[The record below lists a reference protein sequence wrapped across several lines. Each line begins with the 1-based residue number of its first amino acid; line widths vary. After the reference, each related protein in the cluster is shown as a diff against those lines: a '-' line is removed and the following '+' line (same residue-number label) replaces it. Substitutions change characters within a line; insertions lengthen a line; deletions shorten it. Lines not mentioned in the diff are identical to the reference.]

1 MKELTGFLEHM
12 LKSASGTVTGA
23 NQVNRGTGIGG
34 FLNSDFG
41 RGGLAGGALGMML
54 GKNKKARKLAG
65 YGGLA
70 ALGMMVYETYS
81 QYQKQQQ
88 QQALAPQSAA
98 SHAQPAQISATPTPA
113 APWQFAAASAA
124 PQTVDRLSGE
134 QADAHGVA
142 ILSALIAAAK
152 SDGHIDERERQTIM
166 GEFTRLGL
174 GDQAQ
179 QWLHAEFNKPLD
191 PAEVARAA
199 RTPEMAGEMYLAS
212 LLIID
217 EQSFMERAYLQELG
231 RQLQLPEAVQ
241 QQLAAQ
247 LQRMQASAV

>member
-23 NQVNRGTGIGG
+23 NQTNRGTGVGG

-70 ALGMMVYETYS
+70 ALGLMVYETYS

-88 QQALAPQSAA
+88 AA
-98 SHAQPAQISATPTPA
+98 AQPTGMDAAQA
-113 APWQFAAASAA
+113 APAFARTAPLGLTQQS
-124 PQTVDRLSGE
+124 PQTIDRLGE
-134 QADAHGVA
+134 QQVGEHSMA

-152 SDGHIDERERQTIM
+152 ADGHIDERERQTIM
-166 GEFTRLGL
+166 GEYARIGL
-174 GDQAQ
+174 GHEAQ
-179 QWLHAEFNKPLD
+179 QWLNNEFNKPLD

-241 QQLAAQ
+241 QQLAQQ